1 MSIPTSSSPRRDPL
15 LVVAVV
21 LIGVGVLGLAGQW
34 AGYDLGD
41 LIRGSTWTLFV
52 IVPGL
57 ILLAGGLLPS
67 RPTAGLAIAGSIVTS
82 VGLLLLYQDL
92 NAHYESWS
100 YAWALI
106 GPGAAGLGLTLYALR
121 ARERG
126 PMTVGLRLMT
136 VSAGIFLVG
145 AWYFETVFRTGRL
158 PFDLAASW
166 PVVLVAIGVLIL
178 LLAFVGASRRDE
190 PVVQ

>member
-1 MSIPTSSSPRRDPL
+1 MLAQTPSTRRDGL
-15 LVVAVV
+15 FILAAL
-21 LIGVGVLGLAGQW
+21 LIGAGMLGLVAQV

-41 LIRGSTWTLFV
+41 LVAGSSWTLFV

-57 ILLAGGLLPS
+57 VLLGAGLL
-67 RPTAGLAIAGSIVTS
+67 RPRPVVGLAIGGSIVTS

-121 ARERG
+121 SHEREAL
-126 PMTVGLRLMT
+126 TTGLRLMV
-136 VSAGIFLVG
+136 VSSGIFLAG

-158 PFDLAASW
+158 PFDFEGSW
-166 PVVLVAIGVLIL
+166 PVVLVGLGVLL
-178 LLAFVGASRRDE
+178 LVLAFVGSSRRE
-190 PVVQ
+190 EQEVH